1 MASFGRVRMKLICS
15 QSHDCQSCSI
25 IALRFDLEPVGKE
38 NMDRIDVAAAND
50 GDLDS
55 MDGDLDDMD
64 GDLDE
69 ALKFII
75 VDVDDDEELLCC

>member
-1 MASFGRVRMKLICS
+1 MKFICS

-25 IALRFDLEPVGKE
+25 IVFKFDFEPDGSE
-38 NMDRIDVAAAND
+38 NMDKKDVAAAKE

-55 MDGDLDDMD
+55 KEGDLDDID

-69 ALKFII
+69 ARKLII